1 MNAVWVFLAGALLG
15 LVVGVNMGVVIAGL
29 LLQSDDDSTEEA
41 P

>member
-15 LVVGVNMGVVIAGL
+15 LVVGVNLGVVIAGL
-29 LLQSDDDSTEEA
+29 LLQSDDHSTEEA